1 MSKVE
6 KISVSLTGELLAEV
20 QNAVA
25 SGDYASTSEVVR
37 EALRGWREQRSHRD
51 LATAHLRRLLADA
64 EASGYSDA
72 PLDIAAI
79 KAEGRKRLPPSAE

>member
-20 QNAVA
+20 HGAVA

-37 EALRGWREQRSHRD
+37 AALREWREQRARQNLTTD
-51 LATAHLRRLLADA
+51 HLRRLLAEA
-64 EASGYSDA
+64 EAGGYA
-72 PLDIAAI
+72 EGALDFAAI
-79 KAEGRKRLPPSAE
+79 KAEGRSRLSSPAE

>member
-20 QNAVA
+20 HEAVA

-37 EALRGWREQRSHRD
+37 EALRDWREQRSRKE
-51 LATAHLRRLLADA
+51 LTAVHLRRLLAEA
-64 EASGYSDA
+64 EASGYVDG
-72 PLDIAAI
+72 PPDFAAI
-79 KAEGRKRLPPSAE
+79 KAEGMRRLARSDE